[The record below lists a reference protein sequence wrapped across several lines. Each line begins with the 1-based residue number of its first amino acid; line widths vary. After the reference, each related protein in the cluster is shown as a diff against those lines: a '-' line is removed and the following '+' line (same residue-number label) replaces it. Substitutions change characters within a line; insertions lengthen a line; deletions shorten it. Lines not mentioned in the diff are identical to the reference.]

1 MNTYKLSEEY
11 QKKFIVELKEVLSPY
26 NTESS
31 FFSRNWGE
39 SKSFLNYLNWINYL
53 NWARDC
59 KKIKYC
65 DGCGNHKFSWMKN
78 YDKNQKR
85 CKCGYYF

>member
-31 FFSRNWGE
+31 FF
-39 SKSFLNYLNWINYL
+39 
-53 NWARDC
+53 
-59 KKIKYC
+59 KKLGRK
-65 DGCGNHKFSWMKN
+65 
-78 YDKNQKR
+78 
-85 CKCGYYF
+85 